1 MLKKII
7 ALFLIMTNVLFVIGA
22 EGAGDLTPTAKSAIM
37 IDASSG
43 TILYSKNKDEKLGMA
58 STTKIMTGILALEKG
73 KLSDVYTVSPTGEW
87 VEGSSIYL
95 NPGEK
100 ITLEALL
107 YGLLLKSGNDA
118 ALAIA
123 IHIAG
128 SEKAF
133 VNMMNEK
140 AAELGLTNTHFANPH
155 GLYAEDHYTSAYDLA
170 RLACYAMENPVFAE
184 IVNTVQYKEEPIEE
198 REGRVINNA
207 NKLVSMYNEAIG
219 VKPGYTPETG
229 RTLVG
234 AAEKN
239 GVRVITVTLDCSDD
253 WQEHKKMFDF
263 AFNNFEKKVILK
275 KGESVG
281 TYRVKNGNYNEVGV
295 VLTEDISMLV
305 KKDSQPKYEILMEPQ
320 QLTAPIMEGQ
330 KVGDAKF
337 LFDGGA
343 VQEVSLITN
352 SNVPVREKNFFKVI
366 WQLFLA
372 IFGVRS

>member
-7 ALFLIMTNVLFVIGA
+7 ALILLMTNVLFVIGA
-22 EGAGDLTPTAKSAIM
+22 EAVNDLTPTAKSAVM

-43 TILYSKNKDEKLGMA
+43 TVLYSKNKDQKLGMA
-58 STTKIMTGILALEKG
+58 STTKIMTGILAIENGNLN
-73 KLSDVYTVSPTGEW
+73 DVYTVSQTGEW

-100 ITLEALL
+100 ITLETLL

-133 VNMMNEK
+133 VNMMNDK
-140 AAELGLTNTHFANPH
+140 AAELGLNNTHFANPH
-155 GLYAEDHYTSAYDLA
+155 GLYAEDHYTTAHELA
-170 RLACYAMENPVFAE
+170 ILASHAMKNPVFAQ
-184 IVNTVQYKEEPIEE
+184 IVNTVQYKEEPVGE
-198 REGRVINNA
+198 RDGRVINNA
-207 NKLVSMYNEAIG
+207 NKLVSLYSEAIG

-234 AAEKN
+234 AAEKS
-239 GVRVITVTLDCSDD
+239 GIKVITVTLDCSDD
-253 WQEHKKMFDF
+253 WQEHKNMFDY
-263 AFNNFEKKVILK
+263 AFKNFEKKVILK
-275 KGESVG
+275 KGESIG

-295 VLTEDISMLV
+295 VLNEDISLLV
-305 KKDSQPKYEILMEPQ
+305 KKDSAPMYEIQMQPQ
-320 QLTAPIMEGQ
+320 QLTAPVMEGQ
-330 KVGDAKF
+330 KVGSAKF

-352 SNVPVREKNFFKVI
+352 SDVPIREKNFFKVI
-366 WQLFLA
+366 WDLFLA
-372 IFGVRS
+372 IFGVRN